1 MGASYLQSSLDQ
13 LPAARDPKLIELCI
27 NPDGT
32 VWGEMQGDHFMRALD
47 MRLTPH
53 AAQDLGAQIASTA
66 NTTLSRAKPIVSV
79 SILYRDRPIRAQV
92 IQPPAVEGGFA
103 ISLRFFADLP
113 LDKIQLTYLFG
124 SERSSEATRRARNT
138 ELRTVVATG
147 DIDGVM
153 GKFG

>member
-1 MGASYLQSSLDQ
+1 MRGLGAPLATD
-13 LPAARDPKLIELCI
+13 AARDL
-27 NPDGT
+27 GT
-32 VWGEMQGDHFMRALD
+32 
-47 MRLTPH
+47 
-53 AAQDLGAQIASTA
+53 QIASAA

-147 DIDGVM
+147 DIDAAIAFSIREITPFACAAVSSSRASPA
-153 GKFG
+153 